1 MTAQLE
7 TGSDSIV
14 SVHTNNNIFSYLIKY
29 DPVKLE
35 ISLTGI
41 FAPIKVSVLW
51 SRVRV
56 LLPVDGEIKSFFAK
70 FISEISTCEPISE
83 TP

>member
-41 FAPIKVSVLW
+41 LAPKVSVLW

-56 LLPVDGEIKSFFAK
+56 LLPVDSEIKSFFAK